1 MIDIPKHKVEE
12 RENLQKKIEEYFKAG
27 KEPEKAKP
35 GQTTEEQIV
44 LNEAEKY
51 RFNKAK
57 CRI

>member
-1 MIDIPKHKVEE
+1 MDIPKHKVAE
-12 RENLQKKIEEYFKAG
+12 REDLQKKIEEYFKSG
-27 KEPEKAKP
+27 KTPEKAEP
-35 GQTTEEQIV
+35 GEITQEQIV